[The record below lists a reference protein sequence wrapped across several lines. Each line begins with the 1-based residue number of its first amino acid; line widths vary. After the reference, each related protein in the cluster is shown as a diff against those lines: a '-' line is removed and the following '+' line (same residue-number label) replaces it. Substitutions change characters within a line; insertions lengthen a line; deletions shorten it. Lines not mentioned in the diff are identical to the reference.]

1 MAVAKPSDN
10 SFRLSASPEGET
22 FTPFGRVFMTGR
34 S

>member
-10 SFRLSASPEGET
+10 SARLSASPDLFT
-22 FTPFGRVFMTGR
+22 LTPFGRLFMTGR